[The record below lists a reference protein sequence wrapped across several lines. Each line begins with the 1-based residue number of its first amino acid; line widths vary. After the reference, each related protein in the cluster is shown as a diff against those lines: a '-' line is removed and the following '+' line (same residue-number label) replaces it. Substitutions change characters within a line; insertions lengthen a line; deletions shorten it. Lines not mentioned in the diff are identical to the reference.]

1 MSQTTSNR
9 TGALFLC
16 LDTSTPTARVAILDG
31 DLQSPEGIRFAAEA
45 TAERHAGHLLPL
57 CVEALRAVGVSP
69 AALAGIACGGG
80 PGSFTGL
87 RVGLSVAKGLAMPTG
102 VPLHV
107 VSSLEALALDILG
120 MPRNGTAPSP
130 ITAVPCLDAGKGE
143 IYVAAYIVDSERLV
157 REVMPSA
164 RLTPAVLG
172 AWASALD
179 RPVVAGNGAARH
191 REALSAAEIV
201 DVAGPSAVS
210 VGRLALLQRARGE
223 ASDLAAAVPFY
234 GRPPDITVK
243 KQV

>member
-1 MSQTTSNR
+1 MGT
-9 TGALFLC
+9 LFLC

-31 DLQSPEGIRFAAEA
+31 DPQSAQAVRFAAEA

-57 CVEALRAVGVSP
+57 CAEALGAAGVAP
-69 AALAGIACGGG
+69 GDLAGIACGGG

-120 MPRNGTAPSP
+120 MPPRSPGTA
-130 ITAVPCLDAGKGE
+130 IPCLDAGKGE
-143 IYVAAYIVDSERLV
+143 IYVAAYVADPERLV
-157 REVMPSA
+157 REVAPSA
-164 RLTPAVLG
+164 RLAPAAFG
-172 AWASALD
+172 AWVAALD
-179 RPVVAGNGAARH
+179 RPLVAGNGAARH
-191 REALSAAEIV
+191 RAALAASELV
-201 DVAGPSAVS
+201 DVPGPTAVS

-234 GRPPDITVK
+234 GRPPDITVT
-243 KQV
+243 KQA